1 MTCSIPVL
9 VLLTLGIFAGIVAL
23 GYAFFYFLEHASE
36 KVINIFFTVVVF
48 GLLLMLAF
56 LLAGKLCGVTP

>member
-23 GYAFFYFLEHASE
+23 GYAFFYFLEHAPE
-36 KVINIFFTVVVF
+36 KVVNIFFTVLVG
-48 GLLLMLAF
+48 GLLLFVAFILA
-56 LLAGKLCGVTP
+56 AEVCGVKP